1 MILESITFP
10 GASEPSGDLPTS
22 GVLTSPNWPEDYS
35 NDIHLIWKIA
45 VPKGNIITIQ
55 MTHKELE
62 YAEYADYVRITE
74 GPGTGPTIKRYHGKS
89 TGWRDQVL
97 STTEAVTVTFITDG
111 SVTKKGWRLEW
122 GECRTGMMCHCLSD
136 ERCLT
141 DTVY

>member
-1 MILESITFP
+1 M
-10 GASEPSGDLPTS
+10 
-22 GVLTSPNWPEDYS
+22 
-35 NDIHLIWKIA
+35 

-89 TGWRDQVL
+89 TGWRDQVV

-111 SVTKKGWRLEW
+111 SVTEKGWRLEW
-122 GECRTGMMCHCLSD
+122 GECRTGIMCHGLSNRED
-136 ERCLT
+136 NKMCFLFPLPIE
-141 DTVY
+141 

>member
-111 SVTKKGWRLEW
+111 SVTRKGWRLEW
-122 GECRTGMMCHCLSD
+122 SEYKISWI
-136 ERCLT
+136 
-141 DTVY
+141 